1 MKSRGRLKMKRS
13 SLIRN
18 IALVLVL
25 AATGVPSFA
34 EQSAGDS
41 IWTRDKLTGDW
52 GGLRTDLSKDHGVD
66 LEVRYSSHYQNVISG
81 GVDTG
86 HAYANKIDSW
96 LNVDMNKLF
105 GTWEGLYISAHMETR
120 HGSDVLGDAGSFT
133 LPNANLMYPLP
144 GDYHGNDVTSL
155 MVTQMLFDGKAA
167 VLGGKLG
174 SFDLLQGMFPNVT
187 DFGLDGFMNAN
198 SMMSILSW
206 GRWLTLSQ
214 YGAGAWTIKDGMP
227 STGVIVTGATNTTT
241 TWSATGAFSDG
252 FGMLLFHR
260 FLYDIDGKK
269 GYVYV
274 GAGGSTVHYPSL
286 DPNDLHGTGNPADP
300 VDTDKKKPWGLAVYV
315 SQILWQAEKD
325 DDKRRVH
332 LFAGGSIAD
341 DNPSFSDWDVF
352 ASVQTYGLFASRPK
366 DRMGIAGHYYHF
378 ADDYVDLVNLIP
390 GENLA
395 DNSWTT
401 ELFYNYEIN
410 QWLHLTPNLQY
421 VQNEQSDDDPAV
433 ILGTRLVVDF

>member
-1 MKSRGRLKMKRS
+1 MKRS
-13 SLIRN
+13 SWIRDTLLAL
-18 IALVLVL
+18 ALV
-25 AATGVPSFA
+25 ATGVPSYA
-34 EQSAGDS
+34 EQSASGDS
-41 IWTRDKLTGDW
+41 IWTRDKLGGDW
-52 GGLRTDLSKDHGVD
+52 GGLRSDLGKHGISID
-66 LEVRYSSHYQNVISG
+66 FRLSQFYQEVTSG
-81 GVDTG
+81 GVDTNG
-86 HAYANKIDSW
+86 EYGRKLDAWFNIDAH
-96 LNVDMNKLF
+96 KLF
-105 GTWEGLYISAHMETR
+105 GTWEGLFISAHVER
-120 HGSDVLGDAGSFT
+120 RDGQDVLADAGSFT
-133 LPNANLMYPLP
+133 LPNASLLYPLP
-144 GDYHGNDVTSL
+144 GDYDGTDVTSF

-167 VLGGKLG
+167 VLGGKMG

-187 DFGLDGFMNAN
+187 DYGLDGFMNAN

-252 FGMLLFHR
+252 VGILMFHR

-274 GAGGSTVHYPSL
+274 GGGGSTVDYPSL
-286 DPNDLHGTGNPADP
+286 DPNDLYGAGNPAGP
-300 VDTDKKKPWGLAVYV
+300 IDTDKKKPWGLAAYV

-325 DDKRRVH
+325 NDKRRVH

-366 DRMGIAGHYYHF
+366 DRMGIAGHYYHY
-378 ADDYVDLVNLIP
+378 ADDYVDLVNLVP
-390 GENLA
+390 GQNLA

-410 QWLHLTPNLQY
+410 QWLHLTPNFQY